1 MKTRNL
7 IFICLMCLV
16 GGFLVYPIVIR
27 TEPIMDTDTLY
38 VHSVSFDTIAYE
50 TLVPVNKYLTVHIR
64 DTVYTTIFE
73 PVLVPADTLEI
84 IKEYLTVKTF
94 KDTLINDDK
103 TFFQLNETL
112 YANRIINRDFIY
124 RNTEQTIT
132 NVIPARGLYFNS
144 TLSIAK
150 GFVYPTVGI
159 TYLRDKS
166 LYSAGFGYYKNPV
179 FTIGYGFKFR

>member
-38 VHSVSFDTIAYE
+38 VHSVSFDTIIQE
-50 TLVPVNKYLTVHIR
+50 VPKVIKQVYFDTIEVST
-64 DTVYTTIFE
+64 TVYKPIRIPIDTAQLIAQYFSVKYYDDVLKDDSTGYVRLKEKVYQSSIIDRELFFE
-73 PVLVPADTLEI
+73 SRCTNQV
-84 IKEYLTVKTF
+84 
-94 KDTLINDDK
+94 
-103 TFFQLNETL
+103 
-112 YANRIINRDFIY
+112 
-124 RNTEQTIT
+124 IT

-179 FTIGYGFKFR
+179 FTIGYGFKLR